1 MSDVLISLQTLR
13 ELSEQSPGEDA
24 DPESVLQAADALME
38 SRAPVFT
45 ELQSLLGA
53 RPELTAEMR
62 AEAERLAA
70 LDEQWSSRMV
80 EAKRALLARM
90 QAHRRMR
97 GAERAAM
104 GAPVSQIQV

>member
-1 MSDVLISLQTLR
+1 MTALQALQQLTEEPPR
-13 ELSEQSPGEDA
+13 DDA
-24 DPESVLQAADALME
+24 DPESVLRAADALMA

-53 RPELTAEMR
+53 QPELTAEMR

-70 LDEQWSSRMV
+70 LDERWSSRMV

-97 GAERAAM
+97 GAERAAV